1 MKPAAAKNVS
11 PKRTPELGDVA
22 LLERFKAGDTA
33 ALGALYDRHGKG
45 LHAFLSRVT
54 TSGEAEDLLQI
65 TFMRAAALAE
75 RFDAEKG
82 EPRAWL
88 FGIASRVAQ
97 ESRRSFVRKARA
109 VFRSIVSAPAAS
121 PESERSDVVRALA
134 SLSEAKRVVVVL
146 AEVEG
151 FSCQEVAD
159 MLEIPI
165 GTVWTRLHHARSDLR
180 AFLERGAP

>member
-1 MKPAAAKNVS
+1 MKPLVNRPVLARRA
-11 PKRTPELGDVA
+11 PEISDGALVA
-22 LLERFKAGDTA
+22 RICEGDTS
-33 ALGALYDRHGKG
+33 ALGVLYDRHAKA
-45 LHAFLSRVT
+45 LYTFLSRVT
-54 TSGEAEDLLQI
+54 STGEAEDLVQI
-65 TFMRAAALAE
+65 TFMRAGSLAD
-75 RFDAEKG
+75 RFDPARG

-88 FGIASRVAQ
+88 FGIATRVAQ
-97 ESRRSFVRKARA
+97 ESRRSIVRKARA
-109 VFRSIVSAPAAS
+109 VFRSIVAPA
-121 PESERSDVVRALA
+121 PTQESTKTDVVRALD

-165 GTVWTRLHHARSDLR
+165 GTVWTRLHHARGDLR